1 MVYCKC
7 ILMSIVKGSLINKLP
22 ITKVIVWILPP
33 IYYVISAVMKEGRIS
48 LSILTI
54 LAIYSVVYNLI
65 QIFIYTIIVQKCLN
79 NFTTE

>member
-1 MVYCKC
+1 
-7 ILMSIVKGSLINKLP
+7 MSIVKGSLINKLP